1 MRATRL
7 VSPRIGEMTLEH
19 FDIPDQLPPGSILVR
34 TGTTLI
40 SPGTEVA
47 NYLGRTTERP
57 PERTEPYY
65 PGYSFAGEVIAVGD
79 GMVCFQPGDRVTGPL
94 PHASMALEARPE
106 RLERITHIPDGVSDR
121 QAAFSQLSCIALN
134 GVRKAEIQLGDKVA
148 VVGAGLVGLLAARLS
163 QLNGG
168 HPVVSLDL
176 VPARRRAALDF
187 GVDAVLDAPGS
198 ADSDATIE
206 TLTPTGF
213 DVVIEATGA
222 AAAFVPALKLAARGG
237 RVILLGSTRG
247 VVEGFS
253 PYAESHLK
261 GLTIIGAHVWT
272 APTHATE
279 RDRWTEPVNR
289 RVLLSLM
296 RGGLF
301 DVEKLITH
309 EIAPA
314 DAGDAFAGLASEPDK
329 YLGVQIDW
337 SSL

>member
-7 VSPRIGEMTLEH
+7 VSPRIGEMMLEQ
-19 FDIPDQLPPGSILVR
+19 FDMPDELPPGSILVR

-65 PGYSFAGEVIAVGD
+65 PGYSVAGEVVAVGD
-79 GMVCFQPGDRVTGPL
+79 GTVRFKPGDRVTGPL
-94 PHASMALEARPE
+94 PHASMALEGRPE
-106 RLERITHIPDGVSDR
+106 RLERITHIPDSVSDR
-121 QAAFSQLSCIALN
+121 QAAFSQLSCITLN
-134 GVRKAEIQLGDKVA
+134 GVRKAGIQLGEKVA

-163 QLNGG
+163 QLSGG
-168 HPVVSLDL
+168 QSVASLDL
-176 VPARRRAALDF
+176 VAERRKTALDF
-187 GVDAVLDAPGS
+187 GVDVALEPGS
-198 ADSDATIE
+198 ADSDAAIE
-206 TLTPTGF
+206 KIAPSGF

-222 AAAFVPALKLAARGG
+222 APAFVPALKLAARSG

-253 PYAESHLK
+253 PYAEAHLK

-272 APTHATE
+272 APAHATE
-279 RDRWTEPVNR
+279 RDKWTEPANR

-296 RGGLF
+296 RDGQF

-314 DAGDAFAGLASEPDK
+314 EAGDAFARLASEPSK
-329 YLGVQIDW
+329 YLGVLIDW
-337 SSL
+337 SRL